1 MTGDAELYP
10 QYCHHLAPTF
20 GHWCLLPITV
30 IRHLESLYDVFERQN
45 VFFHRNLP
53 IHYARIVGVIVAIDD
68 FPGRHVFTIDDGSGA
83 CIETNV
89 QVTKKPA
96 ALQFDGATQAYSFA
110 PPQLLFK
117 VPECASLDVGQV
129 VDIKGSLST
138 FRGEMTMQILKVKIL
153 QSTEDE
159 VVLWERRT
167 AFQRDVL
174 SKPWVLTERQV
185 RRCRK
190 EAEEDKKV
198 KQRKSRKRGE
208 EARKILE
215 EAAVDGFGRPQGN
228 RAAGRVPLMDKKANS
243 GDALP
248 NVAREPRSVQPT
260 ACQAKPN
267 PPKAEFDGF
276 GRPSGQKPVR
286 RPQVDRQR
294 TAVEAG
300 PTRPRAVEA
309 IASQQKPKSPKT
321 GVDGF
326 GRRAG
331 SKPVRRLPDHRQSK
345 ASEVVAGKPQTIEP
359 SNSQEQRKP
368 LKPELDGFGR
378 SAGRKPRRQLPEDS
392 QSKAAEAGLVQV
404 RESRDTV
411 APVPREHSRPSANP
425 ELDGFGRSANRKP
438 NPRPPIATRG
448 EPAERTYRQLTPQH
462 HQVPEE
468 QDSLHQDSDVLDGFG
483 RSKRRRQEGVEVPAT
498 PDTSKKRHAQG
509 EQSMVGTRRGS
520 PQVASRPDGVG
531 LDGFGRPKR
540 PKRLS

>member
-1 MTGDAELYP
+1 VQPG
-10 QYCHHLAPTF
+10 
-20 GHWCLLPITV
+20 
-30 IRHLESLYDVFERQN
+30 QN

-96 ALQFDGATQAYSFA
+96 ALQGDGTTQAYSFA

-153 QSTEDE
+153 RSTEDE

-190 EAEEDKKV
+190 EAEEDMKV
-198 KQRKSRKRGE
+198 KERKSRKRGE
-208 EARKILE
+208 EARKIQE
-215 EAAVDGFGRPQGN
+215 EAAMDGFGRPQGN
-228 RAAGRVPLMDKKANS
+228 RAASRVPLMDKKAKS

-248 NVAREPRSVQPT
+248 NVVREPRSVEPA
-260 ACQAKPN
+260 ACRAKPR
-267 PPKAEFDGF
+267 PPKPEVDGF

-294 TAVEAG
+294 TAVEAV
-300 PTRPRAVEA
+300 PVRPRAVEA
-309 IASQQKPKSPKT
+309 PKSQEQSKSPKT

-331 SKPVRRLPDHRQSK
+331 SKPVRRLSEHRQSK
-345 ASEVVAGKPQTIEP
+345 ASEVVARKPQTNEP
-359 SNSQEQRKP
+359 SNSQGQRKP
-368 LKPELDGFGR
+368 PNPGLDGFGR
-378 SAGRKPRRQLPEDS
+378 PAGHKPRRQLPEDS
-392 QSKAAEAGLVQV
+392 QSKAVEAGLVQV
-404 RESRDTV
+404 WESRDKV
-411 APVPREHSRPSANP
+411 APIPREQSRPSANP
-425 ELDGFGRSANRKP
+425 GLDGFGRSASRKP
-438 NPRPPIATRG
+438 NPRPPTATRR

-468 QDSLHQDSDVLDGFG
+468 QGSLRQDSDVLDGFG
-483 RSKRRRQEGVEVPAT
+483 RSKRRRQEEVEVPAT
-498 PDTSKKRHAQG
+498 PDTSEKRHAQV
-509 EQSMVGTRRGS
+509 EQFEAVAPRGS
-520 PQVASRPDGVG
+520 PQVASLPDGVG

-540 PKRLS
+540 PKRVS